1 MSMTRTPETDTGFGD
16 TDAPADS
23 ADSAAQTRPDSD
35 VADVNDTDAA
45 NDVSPSTDHR
55 AWRRGTRRLRAA
67 FTRGRSKPAVLAVV
81 MIAALA
87 AAGTAYATVFR
98 DDQATSGESAREV
111 VAAANDGTVALLS
124 YSPKTLDADLAKGQ
138 SHLTGQFLTYYKEF
152 TAKVVKPAATEN
164 NVETKAQVVRSAVSQ
179 LSQNDAQILAF
190 VNQSTTSKT
199 KPEPE
204 LTSSSVKVALHRVD
218 GNWLISSF
226 DPV

>member
-1 MSMTRTPETDTGFGD
+1 MSMPRTSEADADLVDNDTSS
-16 TDAPADS
+16 DS
-23 ADSAAQTRPDSD
+23 AQSAPDID
-35 VADVNDTDAA
+35 PDTALDADVESDDAGPDA
-45 NDVSPSTDHR
+45 QQQTP
-55 AWRRGTRRLRAA
+55 RRGLRRVRSA
-67 FTRGRSKPAVLAVV
+67 FSRGRFVPIALGIST
-81 MIAALA
+81 IAAVA
-87 AAGTAYATVFR
+87 AASTAYATVYR
-98 DDQATSGESAREV
+98 DDQATNGESAREA

-124 YSPKTLDADLAKGQ
+124 YSPKSLDADLAKGQ

-164 NVETKAQVVRSAVSQ
+164 NVETKAQVVRSAVSK
-179 LSQNDAQILAF
+179 LSADDAEILAF

-199 KPEPE
+199 KPDPE